1 MKIKI
6 VTDSTSDIPLELAK
20 ELSITVIPLYVR
32 FGNKTYRDRVDISEN
47 EFYEKLINDPI
58 QPTTSQPT
66 PQDFADI
73 YKKLSRASDGILSI
87 HISNKMSGT
96 LNSALQAKQT
106 MPDKFPL
113 AILNSETVSMGL
125 GLLAIKAAQLANSG
139 KNLPQITE
147 EINKSIQE
155 THVWAL
161 FDTLKYLAKG
171 GRIGKAKGLL
181 GTILN
186 IKPLLMVKDGEM
198 APVSQPRTR
207 SRGIDLM
214 YDFLSGITDVEHLAV
229 AYNTKP
235 DEAQALV
242 ERLGQKYEMN
252 RIKITRIGSTIG
264 VYAGPGA
271 LEIAVIG
278 K

>member
-1 MKIKI
+1 MTIKI

-32 FGNKTYRDRVDISEN
+32 FGNKTYRDRVDISED

-66 PQDFADI
+66 PQDFAEVYEKI
-73 YKKLSRASDGILSI
+73 SRESDGILSI

-139 KNLPQITE
+139 KNLPQIIE

-207 SRGIDLM
+207 AKRNRLIVRLCRWDHR
-214 YDFLSGITDVEHLAV
+214 YSGHRYCV
-229 AYNTKP
+229 
-235 DEAQALV
+235 
-242 ERLGQKYEMN
+242 
-252 RIKITRIGSTIG
+252 
-264 VYAGPGA
+264 
-271 LEIAVIG
+271 
-278 K
+278 